1 MKAVIVLG
9 FYDRVFVHLQKKHSA
24 LFGSTIIWVGVIG
37 PHGDGDVR
45 NFKSL
50 LFDRLENGF
59 TNILVLSVVR
69 RGREATH
76 GEEVAAITR
85 GASQRFAS
93 AQINLETFKYAEA
106 LDEVDAR
113 IQQFLGAGP
122 AQGDLFPSSF
132 DELESW
138 CLSEHLRERLIVL
151 PRAVDEAKR
160 SQFEDVPFVYRSI
173 NLLAREYWDLRV
185 NGGLERKH
193 RWHAG
198 LDALG
203 LSVAP
208 SISKSRAGEQKNA
221 YFVNYPVGSPPGNK
235 RFLEQHLKRG
245 NDRDE
250 RFCFRLYFFWDTKK
264 LLVVVGWLPS
274 HLDTRQ
280 T

>member
-24 LFGSTIIWVGVIG
+24 LLGSTIMWIGVAG

-45 NFKSL
+45 NFTSL

-59 TNILVLSVVR
+59 TDILVLSAVR

-76 GEEVAAITR
+76 GEDVTAVTR

-93 AQINLETFKYAEA
+93 AQISLETFKYAEA

-113 IQQFLGAGP
+113 IRQFLGVESP
-122 AQGDLFPSSF
+122 QGDLVLSSL

-138 CLSEHLRERLIVL
+138 CLSEHLRGRLLVL
-151 PRAVDEAKR
+151 PRAIDEAKR
-160 SQFEDVPFVYRSI
+160 SQFEDVPLVYRSI

-185 NGGLERKH
+185 SGGLERKH

-198 LDALG
+198 LEALG

-221 YFVNYPVGSPPGNK
+221 YFVNYPVA
-235 RFLEQHLKRG
+235 
-245 NDRDE
+245 
-250 RFCFRLYFFWDTKK
+250 
-264 LLVVVGWLPS
+264 LVSGKVLCR
-274 HLDTRQ
+274 T
-280 T
+280 